1 VQYLNRSRP
10 ANTIKKRKEK
20 KRKEK
25 KRKEKKRKEKK
36 RKEKKRKEKKR
47 KTTQAAK
54 HSPQLLV
61 LATPLFSTASSV

>member
-10 ANTIKKRKEK
+10 ANTI
-20 KRKEK
+20 
-25 KRKEKKRKEKK
+25 KKRKEKK